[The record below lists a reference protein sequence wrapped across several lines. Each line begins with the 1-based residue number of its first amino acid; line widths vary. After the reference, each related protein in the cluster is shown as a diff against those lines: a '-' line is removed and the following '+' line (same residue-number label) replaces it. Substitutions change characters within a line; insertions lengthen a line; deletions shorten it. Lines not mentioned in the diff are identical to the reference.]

1 MNGAIGVVGA
11 TGAVGREALA
21 ILCERGHGERIAA
34 FGSERAAGRE
44 VACGGRSLRV
54 QAASEES
61 LAACEAVLLCTPA
74 EVSRRL
80 GPSAAAAGAVV
91 IDNSSAFRMA
101 ADVPLIVPEINGAG
115 LTGAERLIANPNCS
129 TIILLAALEPLRRRF
144 GVARIV
150 VSTYQAV
157 SGAGQAAMEE
167 LREQAGRALRGREAG
182 ARVFHEPCAFN
193 VFSHDSAVE
202 PGSGLNGEERKIIE
216 EARRIWNDADLCI
229 SPTCVRV
236 PVMRAHAE
244 AIMVEL
250 GEWAREDEVREE
262 LRRAPW
268 LEVIDDRE
276 NNRFPTPLRATG
288 RDEVLV
294 GRVRRDPGS
303 PARGERSRG
312 FLLFACADQLRKGAA
327 LNAVQIMELMLR
339 RAERRDRPRPASLR
353 R

>member
-1 MNGAIGVVGA
+1 MSGLIGVVGA

-21 ILCERGHGERIAA
+21 ILGERGHGGRVAA
-34 FGSERAAGRE
+34 FGSGRAAGRE
-44 VACGGRSLRV
+44 VACGNRSLRV
-54 QAASEES
+54 EAASEES
-61 LAACEAVLLCTPA
+61 LGACGAVLLCTPA

-80 GPSAAAAGAVV
+80 APAAAAAGALV
-91 IDNSSAFRMA
+91 IDNSSAFRMTPH
-101 ADVPLIVPEINGAG
+101 VPLIVPEINGAG
-115 LTGAERLIANPNCS
+115 LSGAERLIANPNCS

-144 GVARIV
+144 GVGRIV

-167 LREQAGRALRGREAG
+167 LREQAEQSLSGRGGE
-182 ARVFHEPCAFN
+182 ARVFREPCAFN

-202 PGSGLNGEERKIIE
+202 PESGVNGEERKIIE
-216 EARRIWNDADLCI
+216 ESRRIWGDAGLCI

-244 AIMVEL
+244 AILVEL
-250 GEWAREDEVREE
+250 GEWAGEDEVREE

-268 LEVIDDRE
+268 LEVIDERE

-294 GRVRRDPGS
+294 GRVRRDPG
-303 PARGERSRG
+303 ALTRGGRSKS
-312 FLLFACADQLRKGAA
+312 FLLFACSDQLRKGAA

-339 RAERRDRPRPASLR
+339 RGARRGRPRPASPR